1 MKKIYLHPEL
11 REKPLLWEGSFLAT
25 ASSDSLEDG
34 DVLNYDDD
42 FWS

>member
-11 REKPLLWEGSFLAT
+11 REKPLTLEGSFLAT
-25 ASSDSLEDG
+25 QPSGTLEDG

>member
-11 REKPLLWEGSFLAT
+11 REKPLTL
-25 ASSDSLEDG
+25 DG